1 MNTHWVLMGL
11 FAEVLCLQERL
22 KKPQRILKDAQLL
35 TDMASSSES
44 ETHQSAC
51 IYHVV
56 HTTLT
61 CFRNCHQYSH
71 AFCNMLLS

>member
-44 ETHQSAC
+44 ETHQSTC

-56 HTTLT
+56 HTT
-61 CFRNCHQYSH
+61 
-71 AFCNMLLS
+71 